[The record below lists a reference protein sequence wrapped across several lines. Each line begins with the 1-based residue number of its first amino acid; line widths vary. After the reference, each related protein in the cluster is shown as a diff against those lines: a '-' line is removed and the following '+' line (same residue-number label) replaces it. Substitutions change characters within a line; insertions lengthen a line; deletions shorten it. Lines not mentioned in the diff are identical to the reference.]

1 MKWNSTF
8 LNLLRIKSDVIP
20 GSDQSFIP
28 VGKQQDTNRPSM
40 TYPDF
45 LFPPHCRPLPPS
57 TCFLFLAYCID
68 SKKLSS
74 DQKQF
79 QDHNKCLFFTHVT
92 TSMSP
97 GNASG
102 QLSSLVM
109 AKQNISVKEH
119 YHKPHGRR
127 RVFWRPHIYRKMLPP
142 KKNTCHFHIA
152 LTNHRTAEMNPS
164 HVWKDRWK
172 YWWVI
177 RIPAA
182 HPYFL
187 SILSYLSPPYFI
199 STERPLSWGFPMPQ
213 SLSWLASI
221 PISYS
226 SSSSPTSRLS

>member
-1 MKWNSTF
+1 MMKWNSTF
-8 LNLLRIKSDVIP
+8 LNLLRITSDVIL

-57 TCFLFLAYCID
+57 TCFLFLTYCID

-79 QDHNKCLFFTHVT
+79 QDHNKCLFFIHVT

-109 AKQNISVKEH
+109 AKQYISVS
-119 YHKPHGRR
+119 R
-127 RVFWRPHIYRKMLPP
+127 
-142 KKNTCHFHIA
+142 NTT
-152 LTNHRTAEMNPS
+152 TNPMAEEEFSGDPT
-164 HVWKDRWK
+164 
-172 YWWVI
+172 
-177 RIPAA
+177 
-182 HPYFL
+182 
-187 SILSYLSPPYFI
+187 
-199 STERPLSWGFPMPQ
+199 STEKCSHPKRISVT
-213 SLSWLASI
+213 SI
-221 PISYS
+221 
-226 SSSSPTSRLS
+226 